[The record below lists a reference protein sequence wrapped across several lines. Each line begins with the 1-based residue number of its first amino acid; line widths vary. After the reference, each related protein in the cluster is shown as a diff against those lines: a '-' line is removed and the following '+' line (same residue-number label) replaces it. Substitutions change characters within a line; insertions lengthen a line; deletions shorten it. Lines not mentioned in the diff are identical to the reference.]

1 MINQKVS
8 RHKINGKK
16 RDCIDLNRLM
26 YVHYPEHSPDA
37 YIQMTYDTFYYH
49 ALTGV
54 KTLEEIASYEKI
66 IKGNEVLNYE

>member
-8 RHKINGKK
+8 RHKIDGKK
-16 RDCIDLNRLM
+16 RDCIDFNRLM
-26 YVHYPEHSPDA
+26 YVHYPEDSPDS

-54 KTLEEIASYEKI
+54 KTLAEIASYEKV
-66 IKGNEVLNYE
+66 IKGNEVFEL

>member
-8 RHKINGKK
+8 RHKIDGKK
-16 RDCIDLNRLM
+16 RDCIDLNCLM
-26 YVHYPEHSPDA
+26 YVHYPEAFPDA

-54 KTLEEIASYEKI
+54 KTLAEIASYEKV
-66 IKGNEVLNYE
+66 IKGNEVFEL